1 MALVVDASVVL
12 KWYVAEDESTEALRL
27 LDGEKKLIAP
37 ELVVA
42 EVANIVWRL
51 SRKEIMSSQRS
62 IEVIEAVES
71 AFAELISL
79 RTLSVQ
85 AYMMAAAI
93 GHPVYDCCYLALAEQ
108 RDSKLITADRKFHA
122 LVLASAWRRRIALL
136 DARQH

>member
-51 SRKEIMSSQRS
+51 SRNEIMSSQRS
-62 IEVIEAVES
+62 IEVIEAV
-71 AFAELISL
+71 
-79 RTLSVQ
+79 
-85 AYMMAAAI
+85 
-93 GHPVYDCCYLALAEQ
+93 
-108 RDSKLITADRKFHA
+108 
-122 LVLASAWRRRIALL
+122 
-136 DARQH
+136 